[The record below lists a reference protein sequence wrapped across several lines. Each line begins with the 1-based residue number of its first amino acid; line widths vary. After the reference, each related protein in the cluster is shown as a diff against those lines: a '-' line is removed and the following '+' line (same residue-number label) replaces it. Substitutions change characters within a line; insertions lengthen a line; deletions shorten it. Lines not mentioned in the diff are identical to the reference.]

1 MRRRSSSLLTEPR
14 RSRRCGFTLI
24 ELLVVIAIIAILAAI
39 LFPVFAQARE
49 QARMSTCTSNF
60 KQYSNAF
67 MMYIQ
72 DYDETLPMWCTD
84 IPFRPGELTD
94 TTWDLLLQ
102 PYIKNFGVARCPS
115 DPSPAHF
122 FFKDGTQIWRSYTAP
137 RNILWNPT
145 TVRARCNGGD
155 AGNPRDGEYP
165 MKLATVQQSADT
177 LLMFEKNQGAE
188 VNGWP
193 PPGNPHPTGSWN
205 YADAFENFEQVAW
218 ERHGDRLNA
227 LFVDGHV
234 RTLHG
239 RRSGVDRYPKNTSDT
254 SYLWPQ
260 LPGYVYKAGL
270 GGYFDRQH
278 NGNQFWAD
286 CPIPGEPPT
295 KNCQ

>member
-1 MRRRSSSLLTEPR
+1 MRVV
-14 RSRRCGFTLI
+14 RSRQPGFTLI

-72 DYDETLPMWCTD
+72 DYDETLPMWSTND
-84 IPFRPGELTD
+84 KFRPGELNL

-102 PYIKNFGVARCPS
+102 VYIKNYGVARCPS

-137 RNILWNPT
+137 RNILWNPGEK
-145 TVRARCNGGD
+145 A
-155 AGNPRDGEYP
+155 NPRDGEYP
-165 MKLATVQQSADT
+165 MKLATVQEAANT

-193 PPGNPHPTGSWN
+193 PPGNPRPGRSWGN
-205 YADAFENFEQVAW
+205 ADAFENWQQVAW
-218 ERHGDRLNA
+218 TRHQGRLNA
-227 LFVDGHV
+227 MFVDGHV
-234 RTLHG
+234 KTLHG
-239 RRSGVDRYPKNTSDT
+239 MNQGAFRYPPNPGDKTFM
-254 SYLWPQ
+254 WPK
-260 LPGYVYKAGL
+260 LEGYVYKEGAGA
-270 GGYFDRQH
+270 YFDRKS
-278 NGNQFWAD
+278 NGNQFWED
-286 CPIPGEPPT
+286 CPIPGESPT
-295 KNCQ
+295 KP

>member
-1 MRRRSSSLLTEPR
+1 MRGRVGLLRIERPR
-14 RSRRCGFTLI
+14 RPDRGFTLI

-49 QARMSTCTSNF
+49 QARMSVCTSNF

-72 DYDETLPMWCTD
+72 DYDETLPMWSTND
-84 IPFRPGELTD
+84 KFRPGELNL

-102 PYIKNFGVARCPS
+102 TYIKNYGVARCPS
-115 DPSPAHF
+115 DPSPAHY

-137 RNILWNPT
+137 RNILWNP
-145 TVRARCNGGD
+145 GEKS
-155 AGNPRDGEYP
+155 NPRDGEYP
-165 MKLATVQQSADT
+165 MKLATVQDASGT

-193 PPGNPHPTGSWN
+193 PPGNPRPGSNWTS
-205 YADAFENFEQVAW
+205 ADAFENWEEVAW

-234 RTLHG
+234 KSLHG
-239 RRSGVDRYPKNTSDT
+239 RRSGVDRYPRDTSDK
-254 SYLWPQ
+254 SFMWPN
-260 LPGYVYKAGL
+260 LPGYVFKPGL
-270 GGYFDRQH
+270 GTYFATNA
-278 NGNQFWAD
+278 NGNQFWEY
-286 CPIPGEPPT
+286 CPIPGEPQ
-295 KNCQ
+295 NSMCHD